1 MSDTGFSG
9 DPFHEGG
16 SQPMAH
22 LKGGMEMPNTQMPMS
37 GENAGNSIGGAND
50 TTGNIAGWNSTSLQP
65 GRPTTGSNDSNKAH

>member
-1 MSDTGFSG
+1 MSDGFAG

-22 LKGGMEMPNTQMPMS
+22 LKGGMEMPRTQMPMQ
-37 GENAGNSIGGAND
+37 GENDGKSQGGAND
-50 TTGNIAGWNSTSLQP
+50 TAPGTGSWASTSLQP

>member
-22 LKGGMEMPNTQMPMS
+22 LKGGMESPNTQTPMTSENS
-37 GENAGNSIGGAND
+37 GSTDGNTVTPNV
-50 TTGNIAGWNSTSLQP
+50 AGWQNTSLGAKP
-65 GRPTTGSNDSNKAH
+65 GATGSNDARKAH

>member
-1 MSDTGFSG
+1 MSDGFAG
-9 DPFHEGG
+9 DPYHEGG

-22 LKGGMEMPNTQMPMS
+22 LKGGMEMPHTQAPMQGS
-37 GENAGNSIGGAND
+37 NDGKSQGGAND